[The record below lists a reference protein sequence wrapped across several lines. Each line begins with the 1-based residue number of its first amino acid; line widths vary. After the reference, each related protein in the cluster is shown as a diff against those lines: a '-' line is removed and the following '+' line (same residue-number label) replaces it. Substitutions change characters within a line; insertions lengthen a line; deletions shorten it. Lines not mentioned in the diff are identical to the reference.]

1 MISTRGRYFKTCN
14 PDQNDPDNQIPL
26 SSATDQPD
34 VINLI
39 CCQVLSVG
47 RMHTERGCTRTL
59 EIVKSLLLYKLLS
72 QFIRLPEMPDQV
84 RLLKVSKPQCY
95 STERLPQGP
104 KLGGLHSNTTH
115 HNKYKVP
122 THTTA
127 VGHCTHS
134 HGTAIGTHKTP
145 AGLHKATVSSP
156 SHPRS

>member
-1 MISTRGRYFKTCN
+1 
-14 PDQNDPDNQIPL
+14 
-26 SSATDQPD
+26 
-34 VINLI
+34 
-39 CCQVLSVG
+39 
-47 RMHTERGCTRTL
+47 MHTERGCTRTL

-134 HGTAIGTHKTP
+134 LSLTHTLTLSLTHTHIMLLQRHSHSLSHTHTYRSEEHTS
-145 AGLHKATVSSP
+145 ALQSHLHLVC
-156 SHPRS
+156 RLL

>member
-1 MISTRGRYFKTCN
+1 
-14 PDQNDPDNQIPL
+14 
-26 SSATDQPD
+26 
-34 VINLI
+34 
-39 CCQVLSVG
+39 
-47 RMHTERGCTRTL
+47 MHTERGCTRTL

-145 AGLHKATVSSP
+145 AGLHTKPSSLFTLSP
-156 SHPRS
+156 QIINWLHRQVKTHTHTRTHTHTCTPHNRR